1 MIHLEFPNIKQS
13 SPRFNEADC
22 EGGIPPIAECGEAPL
37 TNAAPI
43 LIKEER
49 KRGSSFRRALPPQV
63 VNLRHKFKIGGKT
76 DFYYKRMI
84 LIMKAIFNR
93 DNLSNT
99 LTKDLK
105 GFSIPRLIAWGINLS
120 VLQGSEVLPTFT
132 ISLLTHLTFLSLMK
146 QVPKYGC

>member
-1 MIHLEFPNIKQS
+1 MIHLEFPNVEQS

-76 DFYYKRMI
+76 DSYYESHFKSR
-84 LIMKAIFNR
+84 
-93 DNLSNT
+93 
-99 LTKDLK
+99 
-105 GFSIPRLIAWGINLS
+105 
-120 VLQGSEVLPTFT
+120 
-132 ISLLTHLTFLSLMK
+132 
-146 QVPKYGC
+146 